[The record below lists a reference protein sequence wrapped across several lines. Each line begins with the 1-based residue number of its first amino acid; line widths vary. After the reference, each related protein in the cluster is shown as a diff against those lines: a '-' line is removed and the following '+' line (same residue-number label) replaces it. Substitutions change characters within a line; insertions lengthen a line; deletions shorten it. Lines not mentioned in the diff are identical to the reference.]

1 MELKLEARIVRVR
14 FLVSLELLQKIAHD
28 AMIMILPVRG
38 KTAAYQPISR
48 ILIEKLRWHQ
58 SPDLVE
64 TPLLFERTLN
74 LGEGNNLV

>member
-1 MELKLEARIVRVR
+1 
-14 FLVSLELLQKIAHD
+14 
-28 AMIMILPVRG
+28 MIMILPVRG